1 MDAAPPK
8 HVVILGS
15 TGSIGRQAIEVLPC
29 VPQVRLVGLAA
40 DTNVAGV
47 LEQAAASGA
56 AAVALRDPAA
66 ARQAAASAQ
75 HAAAAAHQ
83 AVARAGSGAAPA
95 APSDLRPHT
104 GAAPAA
110 PSDLRPHTGAAPGLR
125 VYEGEDGIRALIHN
139 AADAARA
146 EGASLTVLNAIVGAA
161 GLRATLA
168 ALECGATLAL
178 ANKESM
184 VAGGPFVVAAA
195 RASGAC
201 VVPVDSEHSALFQCL
216 MAGAPRGSAASE
228 AGARQGGGEEA
239 VQSAAAAAPCAAAA
253 APAAAQSAAPAAP
266 AAPSATQAV
275 PVASAPDPYF
285 AVEELVLTGS
295 GGPFRTAT
303 DDELAR
309 ATPERALAH
318 PTWSMGPKVTIDS
331 ATLMNKGLEVIE
343 AHYLFGVPYERIAV
357 LLNPQSV
364 VHSMVRFA
372 DGAILAHLG
381 VPDMRVPIAYALGY
395 PDVRPTLPMVR
406 RLDLLAG
413 DLTFAKPD
421 VQRFRCLALAI
432 EAGKKAA
439 AAERAAG
446 CTPGVCAP
454 GVCPPPAPAAAPR
467 TVAAPIVVNAA
478 NEVAV
483 HAFLGGRLPFLGI
496 ADVVET
502 CLERLGDEPVAS
514 IDDVFACDTAARASA
529 REAAQ
534 RMMS

>member
-47 LEQAAASGA
+47 LEQAAATGA

-66 ARQAAASAQ
+66 AQQAAASAQ
-75 HAAAAAHQ
+75 HAAAAAEQ
-83 AVARAGSGAAPA
+83 AVARASSGAAPA
-95 APSDLRPHT
+95 APSDLRP
-104 GAAPAA
+104 
-110 PSDLRPHTGAAPGLR
+110 DTGAAPGLR
-125 VYEGEDGIRALIHN
+125 VYEGEDGIRALIHD

-168 ALECGATLAL
+168 TLECGATLAL

-195 RASGAC
+195 RASGAR

-216 MAGAPRGSAASE
+216 MAGAPRSGDE
-228 AGARQGGGEEA
+228 QGVAGAPQGGGEEA
-239 VQSAAAAAPCAAAA
+239 AAL
-253 APAAAQSAAPAAP
+253 AAAQSAAPAAP
-266 AAPSATQAV
+266 AAPTAPQGAPAA

-295 GGPFRTAT
+295 GGPFRTASEG
-303 DDELAR
+303 ELAR
-309 ATPERALAH
+309 ATPEQALAH
-318 PTWSMGPKVTIDS
+318 PTWSMGRKVTIDS

-454 GVCPPPAPAAAPR
+454 GVCPPHAPAAAPGEETAGVAPDAALPPAPR
-467 TVAAPIVVNAA
+467 TVAAPLVLNAA

-514 IDDVFACDTAARASA
+514 IDDVFACDAAARASA